1 MAMYIKNIE
10 MTSSLNSL
18 LKENNNDFYGAE
30 KPSSMELTSQ
40 DHYCMRLTQNCEM
53 FNDAN

>member
-1 MAMYIKNIE
+1 

-53 FNDAN
+53 FNDANQI